1 MPATDATPAA
11 SPAQGGHGHLKKV
24 LGPFQLWGIAVGL
37 VISGEYF
44 GWSYGWN
51 TAGTLGFLV
60 ATVLVATM
68 YTTFI
73 FSFTELSTAIPHAG
87 GPFAY
92 ARRAFGP
99 NGGFV
104 AGFATLIEFVFA
116 PPAIALAIGA
126 YLNVQFPGIN
136 PKWFALGAYVIF
148 IGLNWIGVGIA
159 AAFELFVTVLAIVE
173 LLVFMGVVTPGWTLA
188 NFTANGWAGGSVL
201 NGAAISGIF
210 ASIPFA
216 IWFFLAIEGA
226 AMAAEEAR
234 DPHRTIPIAYTTG
247 IVTLVVL
254 AFGVMIFA
262 GGVGDWRKLA
272 NINDPLPQA
281 MKAVVGENS
290 GWLHMLVW
298 IGLFG
303 LIASFHG
310 IIMGYSRQ
318 IFALARAGYLPRY
331 FAGLSPRFD
340 TPHRALLAGGVIGV
354 IAIFSDEWV
363 QFGGQTL
370 TANIVTMAVLGA
382 IVMYLISMA
391 ALFKLRNSEPNLLRT
406 YRAPFYPVFPAIALG
421 LGVVCLGAM
430 VWFNAMLTLLFIVL
444 MAAAYGYFLLT
455 SGQREAAAPTRCC
468 LRPPAPD
475 RRSRTPKRCCTAPP
489 SPARSSASKTFGR
502 SWPSRARRVR
512 ATTSPAS
519 QRGSAKSAWP
529 RATSWPTCRCRRSST
544 RRWCRT
550 RATTSPGSSSTAT
563 TRGLRAGGATSRSA
577 RSATGCWRR
586 SHARQRL
593 ARSHRASRP
602 RWWPPCPS

>member
-1 MPATDATPAA
+1 VTT
-11 SPAQGGHGHLKKV
+11 GLKKV

-44 GWSYGWN
+44 GWSYGWA

-99 NGGFV
+99 TGGFV

-126 YLNVQFPGIN
+126 YLNVQFPAVN
-136 PKWFALGAYVIF
+136 PKWFALGAYVLF

-159 AAFELFVTVLAIVE
+159 AAFELFVTVLAIFE
-173 LLVFMGVVTPGWTLA
+173 LLVFMGVVAPGWSMA
-188 NFTANGWAGGSVL
+188 NFVAHGWAGGDVL

-234 DPHRTIPIAYTTG
+234 DPHRTIPLAYTTG

-254 AFGVMIFA
+254 AFGVMVFA
-262 GGVGDWRKLA
+262 GGVGDWRQLA

-281 MKAVVGENS
+281 MKVVVGENS

-303 LIASFHG
+303 LVASFHG

-318 IFALARAGYLPRY
+318 IFALARAGYLPAY
-331 FAGLSPRFD
+331 FAALSPRFN
-340 TPHRALLAGGVIGV
+340 TPHRALLAGGVIG
-354 IAIFSDEWV
+354 IAAIFSDEWV
-363 QFGGQTL
+363 SFGGQTL

-382 IVMYLISMA
+382 IVMYLVSMA
-391 ALFKLRNSEPNLLRT
+391 ALFRLRHTEPGLERT
-406 YRAPFYPVFPAIALG
+406 YRAPFYPVFPATALV

-430 VWFNAMLTLLFIVL
+430 VWFNGMLTLLFLVV

-455 SGQREAAAPTRCC
+455 GAQRGAAAPDAM
-468 LRPPAPD
+468 LA
-475 RRSRTPKRCCTAPP
+475 KR
-489 SPARSSASKTFGR
+489 
-502 SWPSRARRVR
+502 
-512 ATTSPAS
+512 
-519 QRGSAKSAWP
+519 
-529 RATSWPTCRCRRSST
+529 
-544 RRWCRT
+544 
-550 RATTSPGSSSTAT
+550 
-563 TRGLRAGGATSRSA
+563 
-577 RSATGCWRR
+577 
-586 SHARQRL
+586 
-593 ARSHRASRP
+593 
-602 RWWPPCPS
+602 